1 MLPPPPNACSNS
13 TIRAAV
19 NFLGHGPVS
28 FRNGPNG
35 ALTHTQSVSQPA
47 IQPATALSAI
57 SLFTTYESL
66 SDVDIEMEIT

>member
-1 MLPPPPNACSNS
+1 MLRAPPNACSNS
-13 TIRAAV
+13 TIRAV

-28 FRNGPNG
+28 FRNGPKNE